1 MTILRHET
9 IGKVFSSLGIHPV
22 LMHVGARR
30 HSPPIWAPV
39 APYSVYVGVGPEART
54 VNASSGKGF
63 WQVHLIEC
71 ALTDT
76 EGQNTVP
83 ANVCLDPIY
92 SGVLKPLPSNAIEYL
107 NLDGGVISQSEWP
120 ACTLDSVLE
129 RLELRRL
136 DWLYLN
142 INGVEAR
149 VYLSIKDEMRKRI
162 LALDTS
168 MDFIDIYQGQD
179 RSLEAYRTYIDDG
192 FWLSRVSQYG
202 PVKIGRR
209 SVQELTQRDPSLTE
223 QYFKDHHRR
232 IPGWFLGR
240 FLRTINSLRAGEFSP
255 QQYIVLWSFALA
267 DSQFGF
273 AADIAFEYKRLFG
286 PDEVFRAMLEETI
299 HRLKALRRPLSV
311 VGVARRLLPQKIK
324 ARLRQFLG

>member
-1 MTILRHET
+1 M
-9 IGKVFSSLGIHPV
+9 
-22 LMHVGARR
+22 
-30 HSPPIWAPV
+30 
-39 APYSVYVGVGPEART
+39 

-63 WQVHLIEC
+63 WQVHLIES

-76 EGQNTVP
+76 EGQNSVT
-83 ANVCLDPIY
+83 ANICSKPIY
-92 SGVLKPLPSNAIEYL
+92 SSVLKPLSSNGTEYL
-107 NLDGGVISQSEWP
+107 NLDGGVLSQSEWS

-149 VYLSIKDEMRKRI
+149 VYLSIKDEMRKKI

-168 MDFIDIYQGQD
+168 MDFIDIYEGQD
-179 RSLEAYRTYIDDG
+179 RSLEAYRTYLDHG

-209 SVQELTQRDPSLTE
+209 SVQELIQRDPSLTE

-240 FLRTINSLRAGEFSP
+240 FLRTIDSLQAGEFSARE
-255 QQYIVLWSFALA
+255 YIVLWSFALA

-273 AADIAFEYKRLFG
+273 AADIAFEYERAFGTDELFRTM
-286 PDEVFRAMLEETI
+286 VEETI
-299 HRLKALRRPLSV
+299 HGLKVLRRPLSV
-311 VGVARRLLPQKIK
+311 MGVARRLLPQKIR
-324 ARLRQFLG
+324 ARLRQFLGC

>member
-1 MTILRHET
+1 
-9 IGKVFSSLGIHPV
+9 
-22 LMHVGARR
+22 
-30 HSPPIWAPV
+30 
-39 APYSVYVGVGPEART
+39 
-54 VNASSGKGF
+54 
-63 WQVHLIEC
+63 
-71 ALTDT
+71 
-76 EGQNTVP
+76 
-83 ANVCLDPIY
+83 
-92 SGVLKPLPSNAIEYL
+92 
-107 NLDGGVISQSEWP
+107 
-120 ACTLDSVLE
+120 
-129 RLELRRL
+129 
-136 DWLYLN
+136 
-142 INGVEAR
+142 
-149 VYLSIKDEMRKRI
+149 
-162 LALDTS
+162 

-255 QQYIVLWSFALA
+255 RQYIVLWSFALA

-286 PDEVFRAMLEETI
+286 PDEAFPRD
-299 HRLKALRRPLSV
+299 
-311 VGVARRLLPQKIK
+311 VG
-324 ARLRQFLG
+324 GNYS